1 VHRRVRL
8 RRDEEGFSLVEVMVV
23 VLIIAVLIAIAIPT
37 FFGARDKANNRSA
50 QSNIRNGYTSERIH
64 YAGAQKFTDVLNEL
78 KAVEPSLDW
87 VPLAATATPSP
98 WQTGSVYVFLDKTG
112 GPTDGTLT
120 VAARSDAN
128 KCYYLREANPSAG
141 ALFATDAACKPLNDA
156 ALAFTTSTWGGS

>member
-8 RRDEEGFSLVEVMVV
+8 RRDEEGFSLIEVMVV

-50 QSNIRNGYTSERIH
+50 QSNIRNGYTAERIH

-87 VPLAATATPSP
+87 VPLPSNGALPSP
-98 WQTGSVYVFLDKTG
+98 WRTGPVYGYLDNV
-112 GPTDGTLT
+112 GTLT

-128 KCYYLREANPSAG
+128 KCYYLRENNPSAG
-141 ALFATDAACKPLNDA
+141 ALFAVDSNCA
-156 ALAFTTSTWGGS
+156 ALDAVGGFTTSTWGGS